1 MLNFHRIL
9 ISLNVTE
16 GAGAIWADSCILDAH
31 QEQSGPLGP
40 NKQLI
45 GVGPVPG
52 SCSFKARG
60 TLDPL
65 K

>member
-31 QEQSGPLGP
+31 QDTEWPTWTKFGSDLSLGP
-40 NKQLI
+40 AHPKPEEL
-45 GVGPVPG
+45 
-52 SCSFKARG
+52 
-60 TLDPL
+60 
-65 K
+65 